1 LPSSENKLLQ
11 SERHLEEKIMTSF
24 VNIQYANEHPGVSRI
39 EAAIEGALVLRKRWS
54 PARAT
59 LALLLCA
66 VLAAVLVVGY
76 QVMDSL
82 AEGHLLVLWIALW
95 LVSFA
100 ALALLSGTVNRLIEM
115 TRSGLDGWAQRQA
128 RDRADQRLWR
138 MAQSDSR
145 VMADLQMAFSRQN
158 AEGDAQHATAGPQT
172 VLTQRAL
179 RLGSAD
185 LRAFLNQLR

>member
-1 LPSSENKLLQ
+1 
-11 SERHLEEKIMTSF
+11 M
-24 VNIQYANEHPGVSRI
+24 
-39 EAAIEGALVLRKRWS
+39 
-54 PARAT
+54 
-59 LALLLCA
+59 
-66 VLAAVLVVGY
+66 LAAVLVVGY

-128 RDRADQRLWR
+128 RERADQRLWR

-158 AEGDAQHATAGPQT
+158 AEGDAQHAPAGTQT

>member
-1 LPSSENKLLQ
+1 
-11 SERHLEEKIMTSF
+11 MASF
-24 VNIQYANEHPGVSRI
+24 VNIEYAKEHPGVSRI
-39 EAAIEGALVLRKRWS
+39 ESAIEGAMALRKRWS

-66 VLAAVLVVGY
+66 VIAAVLVVGY
-76 QVMDSL
+76 QVMDSV
-82 AEGHLLVLWIALW
+82 AEGHLLVLWIAMW
-95 LVSFA
+95 LISFA

-138 MAQSDSR
+138 MAQTDSR
-145 VMADLQMAFSRQN
+145 VMADLQAAFSRQN
-158 AEGDAQHATAGPQT
+158 DENDAQTAAAGPQT

-185 LRAFLNQLR
+185 LRAFLNQVR

>member
-1 LPSSENKLLQ
+1 MQ
-11 SERHLEEKIMTSF
+11 D
-24 VNIQYANEHPGVSRI
+24 A
-39 EAAIEGALVLRKRWS
+39 GAVGPLARKGS
-54 PARAT
+54 A
-59 LALLLCA
+59 
-66 VLAAVLVVGY
+66 AAVLVVGY
-76 QVMDSL
+76 QVMDSV

-100 ALALLSGTVNRLIEM
+100 ALALLSGTVSRLIEM

-138 MAQSDSR
+138 LAKSDSR

-158 AEGDAQHATAGPQT
+158 AEGDEQTAAVGPQT